1 MPLDIAYSI
10 EVEDFIDPDKAYDL
24 YWSGVIKDNHA
35 FVCPG
40 TDCLAQVTCANLYV
54 ESQNMKV
61 APHFRIYGKHGKDCD
76 IFNKKTV
83 SFIQEPLSTQQKERK
98 PITLSTVDKFILSR
112 PDDYYDLDSKNKGIN
127 LAEKQKRVKA
137 KKVFK
142 SAELKKTG
150 IIRNIYSVRMIV
162 SRYIRYSKDG
172 SIAHRFINIKGKD
185 IYFKSFLKLIIN
197 QKIADLPDYQLI
209 YHGWAYIDKY
219 DFGYRIKFLYSLQN
233 SNGEDLITS
242 LFIYDN
248 LIEKY
253 EIKNLLISRIKKI
266 VVLPRPKAYVFVY
279 GKPELFK
286 SKKNGKYY
294 ANFKVNNLD
303 YIDVNILPPF

>member
-61 APHFRIYGKHGKDCD
+61 VPHFRIYGKHGHDCE

-98 PITLSTVDKFILSR
+98 PVSSATVDKFILAR
-112 PDDYYDLDSKNKGIN
+112 PDSYYDLDSKNKGIN
-127 LAEKQKRVKA
+127 LAEKQKRVRA
-137 KKVFK
+137 KKVIR

-150 IIRNIYSVRMIV
+150 FIGNIYSVRMIV

-185 IYFKSFLKLIIN
+185 VSFKSFLKLIN
-197 QKIADLPDYQLI
+197 KQKIADLPDYALV

-219 DFGYRIKFLYSLQN
+219 ELGYRVKFLNSLKN
-233 SNGEDLITS
+233 DNGEDFITS
-242 LFIYDN
+242 FFIYDD

-253 EIKNLLISRIKKI
+253 EIKNLVISRIKKI
-266 VVLPRPKAYVFVY
+266 VVLPRPKAYVFIY
-279 GKPELFK
+279 GKPQVFK
-286 SKKNGKYY
+286 SKKNEKYY

-303 YIDVNILPPF
+303 YIDVNVLPPF